1 MLCPENYPLSC
12 GLLLP
17 PPPAAA
23 PQPLVVVQAEL
34 DPSSCRLYVAYVAF
48 AKDGQPHPAHLPT
61 HIAA

>member
-23 PQPLVVVQAEL
+23 RQPLVVVQAEL
-34 DPSSCRLYVAYVAF
+34 DPSSCRLYVAF
-48 AKDGQPHPAHLPT
+48 APDRQPHPAHLPT